1 MSTVGQ
7 SSGDPPQP
15 DAARDRNTR
24 ARLIAAAI
32 LAAVVTLFA
41 VLNSQTVS
49 VHLILTTARLPMI
62 VVIAGCAAIGVAV
75 GWAIGRRRAG
85 RGAEP

>member
-7 SSGDPPQP
+7 ASGDPNQAQ
-15 DAARDRNTR
+15 AARDRKSR
-24 ARLIAAAI
+24 ARLIAAVV

-49 VHLILTTARLPMI
+49 VHFILTTARLPMI
-62 VVIAGCAAIGVAV
+62 VVIAACALIGVAV
-75 GWAIGRRRAG
+75 GWVIGRRRAT
-85 RGAEP
+85 RVTKP

>member
-1 MSTVGQ
+1 MSTVEQ
-7 SSGDPPQP
+7 PSGEPHEP
-15 DAARDRNTR
+15 DAARDRKAR

-62 VVIAGCAAIGVAV
+62 VVIALCAAIGVAV
-75 GWAIGRRRAG
+75 GWALGRRRAG
-85 RGAEP
+85 PKSP

>member
-1 MSTVGQ
+1 MTTVGQ
-7 SSGDPPQP
+7 SSGDPNQGQ
-15 DAARDRNTR
+15 AARDRKAR
-24 ARLIAAAI
+24 ARLVAAAI

-62 VVIAGCAAIGVAV
+62 VVIALCAVIGVAV
-75 GWAIGRRRAG
+75 GWMIGRRRAA
-85 RGAEP
+85 RGAGP

>member
-7 SSGDPPQP
+7 PPGDTQQA
-15 DAARDRNTR
+15 DATRDRKAR

-32 LAAVVTLFA
+32 LATVVTLFA

-62 VVIAGCAAIGVAV
+62 VVIALCAAIGVAV
-75 GWAIGRRRAG
+75 GWAIARRHAG
-85 RGAEP
+85 PKSP